1 MKWKKTSTETL
12 ATAYAIEVQR
22 LTFAVE
28 DRGQI
33 TEATRDSVHH
43 NGTVACLLTDHEGR
57 LALELIYRPIFDSQ
71 QYEIPAGGI
80 EVGETPESAI
90 VRELREEVGAEVKD
104 LELLTVVQ
112 NAPGHT
118 DHLTYIF
125 RASLLSIGIPTA
137 QSIEEEDLQ
146 IHWVT
151 KAEIAEYSEKI
162 HDAKT
167 MIGVSLWVS

>member
-12 ATAYAIEVQR
+12 ATAYAIELQR
-22 LTFAVE
+22 LTFEVDNE
-28 DRGQI
+28 RHI
-33 TEATRDSVHH
+33 TEVTRDSVHH
-43 NGTVACLLTDHEGR
+43 NGTVACVLTDQTGR
-57 LALELIYRPIFDSQ
+57 IALELIYRPIFDSH

-80 EVGETPESAI
+80 DAGETPQAAI
-90 VRELREEVGAEVKD
+90 VRELREEVGAEVSD

-118 DHLTYIF
+118 DHVTYIF
-125 RASLLSIGIPTA
+125 RAVVLSLKEPEA
-137 QSIEEEDLQ
+137 QSLEEEDLQ

-151 KAEIAEYSEKI
+151 KAEIAEHHNKI

-167 MIGVSLWVS
+167 KIGVSLWVS